1 MVQRI
6 PRLILLAALLATTV
20 AVCAEEAKCSS
31 TARECDQQI
40 RKMLSGRRYLGATIA
55 ETNPGLLIKAVVA
68 NGPAAR
74 SGLRTGDRLIAV
86 NGKSLTQ
93 ATASEFKQILADA
106 GQTGRLWIIIWRR
119 GAYIKVDTRLEP
131 YTKEQ
136 IDKIIAAHIAQS
148 HTMTAAQ

>member
-1 MVQRI
+1 MVRCI
-6 PRLILLAALLATTV
+6 PRLILLALVAATV
-20 AVCAEEAKCSS
+20 VVRGQEAKCSS
-31 TARECDQQI
+31 TAQECDQQI

-55 ETNPGLLIKAVVA
+55 ETNPGLLIKALVPD
-68 NGPAAR
+68 GPAAR

-93 ATASEFKQILADA
+93 ASASEFKQILADA
-106 GQTGRLWIIIWRR
+106 GQTGRLWIIVWRR
-119 GAYIKVDTRLEP
+119 GAYIKVDARLEP

-136 IDKIIAAHIAQS
+136 IDKIVAAHIAQS